1 MLKILYGSSAMCTKN
16 GQELSERDCM
26 GERKDGLFFN
36 DFHKWRE
43 KEMKEDEKKQEGKEE
58 RGRDEMEMS

>member
-43 KEMKEDEKKQEGKEE
+43 KEMKEDEKK
-58 RGRDEMEMS
+58 